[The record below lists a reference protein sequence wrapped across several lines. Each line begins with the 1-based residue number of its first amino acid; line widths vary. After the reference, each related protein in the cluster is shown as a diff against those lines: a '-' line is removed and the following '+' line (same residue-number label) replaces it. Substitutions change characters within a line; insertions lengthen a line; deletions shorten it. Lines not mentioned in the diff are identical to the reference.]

1 MNETVIVLL
10 ALICGG
16 VLVVMP
22 LTLLL
27 YVVWKDKG
35 NPNVK

>member
-1 MNETVIVLL
+1 MNDVVIILL

-16 VLVVMP
+16 VLVVIP

-35 NPNVK
+35 NPSVK